1 MKAWLIDG
9 LHGIDKARLTD
20 VADPVP
26 AAGEVMLRL
35 TCAALNPADRYLAEG
50 QYPAKPPF
58 PHILGR
64 DGSGTVVAVGAG
76 VLDHPIGQKR
86 AILRGD
92 MGVSRWGTFAELVAV
107 PAESLIEIPNGWSDE
122 QAGSA
127 SLVYVTAFQALTQWE
142 DLPAQAVV
150 LVSGASGGVGVA
162 STQLGVA
169 MGHTVVGLSRGSE
182 KHATLKS
189 MGAALVLD
197 PADPQWRK
205 TLGEF
210 LGKRKVDV
218 AVDSVGGTL
227 FPQLISTLGDR
238 GRISVVGRLAGEVPQ
253 FNTATLFFKRL
264 RIGGVAVG
272 AYTNQESRHAWK
284 ESLNLLNKTGAR
296 PLIDHVFPF
305 DQLHAAFARLAQGPM
320 GKVLIRCGEFE
331 QKGAL

>member
-1 MKAWLIDG
+1 MKAWIIEG
-9 LHGIDKARLTD
+9 LHGIDKARLTE
-20 VADPVP
+20 VADPIP
-26 AAGEVMLRL
+26 AAGEVVLRL

-64 DGSGTVVAVGAG
+64 DGSGTVVATGAG
-76 VLDHPIGQKR
+76 VQDHPIGQKR

-107 PAESLIEIPNGWSDE
+107 PAESLIEIPGGWSDE

-142 DLPAQAVV
+142 DLPAQGVV

-197 PADPQWRK
+197 PTDSQWRK
-205 TLGEF
+205 TLAEF
-210 LGKRKVDV
+210 LGKRKVDL
-218 AVDSVGGTL
+218 AIDSVGGTL

-272 AYTNQESRHAWK
+272 AYTNQESRQAWK
-284 ESLNLLNKTGAR
+284 ESLKLLDKTGAR

-305 DQLHAAFARLAQGPM
+305 DQLQAAFARLAQGPM
-320 GKVLIRCGEFE
+320 GKVLIRCGT
-331 QKGAL
+331 

>member
-1 MKAWLIDG
+1 MKAWIIEGFNGIEKAKLIE
-9 LHGIDKARLTD
+9 

-26 AAGEVMLRL
+26 AAGEVVLRVNF
-35 TCAALNPADRYLAEG
+35 AALNPADRYLAQGE
-50 QYPAKPPF
+50 YPAKPPM

-64 DGSGTVVAVGAG
+64 DGSGVVAAAG
-76 VLDHPIGQKR
+76 SGVQGHSIGQRR

-107 PAESLIEIPNGWSDE
+107 PTESLIEIPEGWTEE

-142 DLPAQAVV
+142 DLPSQAVV

-169 MGHTVVGLSRGSE
+169 MGHTVIGLSRGSE

-189 MGAALVLD
+189 LGAALTLD

-205 TLGEF
+205 ALAEF
-210 LGKRKVDV
+210 LGKRKVDL
-218 AVDSVGGTL
+218 AIDSVGGTL
-227 FPQLISTLGDR
+227 FSQLISTLGDR
-238 GRISVVGRLAGEVPQ
+238 GRVSVVGRLAGEVPQ
-253 FNTATLFFKRL
+253 FNTATLFFRRI

-272 AYTNQESRHAWK
+272 AYTNPESRQAWNASV
-284 ESLNLLNKTGAR
+284 ELLNKSGAR
-296 PLIDHVFPF
+296 PLIDRVFPF
-305 DQLHAAFARLAQGPM
+305 DQLPAAFDRLAQGPM
-320 GKVLIRCGEFE
+320 GKVLV
-331 QKGAL
+331 KVSHL

>member
-1 MKAWLIDG
+1 MKAWIIERLDG
-9 LHGIDKARLTD
+9 IENARLTE

-26 AAGEVMLRL
+26 AAGEVLLRVAY
-35 TCAALNPADRYLAEG
+35 AALNPADRYLAEG

-64 DGSGTVVAVGAG
+64 DGSGVVAAAG
-76 VLDHPIGQKR
+76 PGVQGHPAGQKR
-86 AILRGD
+86 AILRGE

-107 PAESLIEIPNGWSDE
+107 PAESLVEIPDGWSDE

-127 SLVYVTAFQALTQWE
+127 SLVYVTAFQSLTQWE

-169 MGHTVVGLSRGSE
+169 MGHTVIGLSRGAE
-182 KHATLKS
+182 KHAALKAL
-189 MGAALVLD
+189 GAALVLD
-197 PADPQWRK
+197 PADPKWRK
-205 TLGEF
+205 SLAEF
-210 LGKRKVDV
+210 LGSRKVDL
-218 AVDSVGGTL
+218 AIDSVGGTL
-227 FPQLISTLGDR
+227 FPQLIATLGDR

-253 FNTATLFFKRL
+253 FNTATLFFRRL

-284 ESLNLLNKTGAR
+284 ASLDLLRKTGAR
-296 PLIDHVFPF
+296 PLIDHIFPF
-305 DQLHAAFARLAQGPM
+305 EELPAAFTRLAQGPM
-320 GKVLIRCGEFE
+320 GKVLIRCTSSR
-331 QKGAL
+331 

>member
-1 MKAWLIDG
+1 MKAWIIERLD
-9 LHGIDKARLTD
+9 GIDKLKLTD
-20 VADPVP
+20 VTDPKP
-26 AAGEVMLRL
+26 AAGEVLLRL
-35 TCAALNPADRYLAEG
+35 HFAALNPADRYLAQGE
-50 QYPAKPPF
+50 YPAKPSM

-64 DGSGTVVAVGAG
+64 DGSGVIAEVGAG
-76 VLDHPIGQKR
+76 VHGHAAGQKR

-92 MGVSRWGTFAELVAV
+92 MGVSRWGTFAELVTA
-107 PAESLIEIPNGWSDE
+107 PAESLIEIPDGWTEE

-169 MGHTVVGLSRGSE
+169 MGYTVVGLSRGAE

-189 MGAALVLD
+189 LGAALVLD

-205 TLGEF
+205 SLAEF
-210 LGKRKVDV
+210 LGKRKVDL
-218 AVDSVGGTL
+218 AIDSVGGTL
-227 FPQLISTLGDR
+227 FPHLIATLGDR
-238 GRISVVGRLAGEVPQ
+238 GRVSVVGRLAGEVPQ
-253 FNTATLFFKRL
+253 FNTATLFFRRI

-272 AYTNQESRHAWK
+272 AYTNQESRQAWDA
-284 ESLNLLNKTGAR
+284 SVNLLSKTGAR

-305 DQLHAAFARLAQGPM
+305 DQLPAAFDRLAHGPM
-320 GKVLIRCGEFE
+320 GKVLV
-331 QKGAL
+331 KV